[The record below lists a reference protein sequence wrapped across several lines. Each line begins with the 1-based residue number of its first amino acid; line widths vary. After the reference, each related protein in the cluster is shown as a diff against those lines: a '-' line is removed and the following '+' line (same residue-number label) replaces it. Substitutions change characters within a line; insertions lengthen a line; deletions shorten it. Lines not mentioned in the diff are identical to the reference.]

1 MRENTERPEAIEAC
15 VARLVG
21 TEDDDQITAAIGQ
34 LIIDVDE
41 YAKMERAVNP
51 FGDGEASVRIRDTLL
66 SII

>member
-1 MRENTERPEAIEAC
+1 MRENTERPEAIEAG

-21 TEDDDQITAAIGQ
+21 TEDDQITAAISR
-34 LIIDVDE
+34 LIMDVDE

-66 SII
+66 SMI